1 VPIRPQFG
9 RRVLLGANILS
20 ELTFGALNNFVA
32 DPAALFQ
39 RPEAVHLDGGKMGK
53 DIFATALRFD
63 EAKTFCIVEPFHR
76 SDRHAGAPFPLI
88 GGILNLGLRAV
99 KASGGG
105 WHRSWKALKM
115 CLSWRFCGLELPP
128 SGAISETVNRQAPTL

>member
-1 VPIRPQFG
+1 MG
-9 RRVLLGANILS
+9 EHVLAT
-20 ELTFGALNNFVA
+20 TFGFN
-32 DPAALFQ
+32 
-39 RPEAVHLDGGKMGK
+39 
-53 DIFATALRFD
+53 

-105 WHRSWKALKM
+105 LAPFLEGSKNVLVVAL
-115 CLSWRFCGLELPP
+115 LW
-128 SGAISETVNRQAPTL
+128 A